1 MSSTEEWMS
10 RAIDRTDAFIGGFH
24 ETTNLHV
31 VAINCLEEVF
41 ERNPNR
47 LRIGHKNI
55 IIIGDLALYAIPIQ
69 PLMSAFL
76 NPWANRSD
84 LPRVEVHPLSGWK
97 RKHAWACIQPPGASE
112 EPGPD
117 TIAAICEALLAD
129 SSLFLMEP
137 MTTFRSALFSP
148 YGHGISPI
156 TGVFTE
162 FLKERGADLDLES
175 SEIVVPG
182 SYSWKWHLRFG
193 DPDVSDFSLHSSIKD
208 GPRRKHIFDT
218 GEISEFSMSPMD
230 CIGDLVSQLRRAPRS
245 LLDPKEDQYAAIC
258 NSNQFRTAVARDW
271 EPLRRRFEEAQ
282 ERETREL
289 LLSEPMN
296 LIIETVRSQDAGDGV
311 DYNDLGNALV
321 QGGYSQEFAEEAIG
335 VARDQGEVTEPRFGF
350 FQLGDSEAPGFTAE
364 LQAAFLED
372 LEAPDPETRLRD
384 ALDELQRN
392 LQEE

>member
-10 RAIDRTDAFIGGFH
+10 KASDRTDAFIIGLRDISD
-24 ETTNLHV
+24 LHNM
-31 VAINCLEEVF
+31 AINCLEEVF

-129 SSLFLMEP
+129 SSLFLMQS
-137 MTTFRSALFSP
+137 MTTFRCALFST

-271 EPLRRRFEEAQ
+271 EPLRRRLEEAQ
-282 ERETREL
+282 EPGP
-289 LLSEPMN
+289 SEAMN
-296 LIIETVRSQDAGDGV
+296 LIIETVRSQDTGDGV
-311 DYNDLGNALV
+311 DYNDLVNALV

-335 VARDQGEVTEPRFGF
+335 VARDQGEVTEPRFGS
-350 FQLGDSEAPGFTAE
+350 FQLGDSEAPGFAAE

-372 LEAPDPETRLRD
+372 LEAPDPPGLNEILEELR
-384 ALDELQRN
+384 QN

>member
-10 RAIDRTDAFIGGFH
+10 QAIDRTDAFIGGFH
-24 ETTNLHV
+24 EITNLHV

-41 ERNPNR
+41 GRNPNR

-129 SSLFLMEP
+129 SSLFLMQS
-137 MTTFRSALFSP
+137 MTTFRCALFST

-271 EPLRRRFEEAQ
+271 EPLRRRLEEAQ

-311 DYNDLGNALV
+311 DYNDLVTALV
-321 QGGYSQEFAEEAIG
+321 QDGYSQEFAEEAIG

-350 FQLGDSEAPGFTAE
+350 FQLEAPEEPDPDEAG
-364 LQAAFLED
+364 LLPAFLEN
-372 LEAPDPETRLRD
+372 LEELR
-384 ALDELQRN
+384 RN

>member
-1 MSSTEEWMS
+1 VSSTEEWMS
-10 RAIDRTDAFIGGFH
+10 QAIDRTDAFIGGFH

-41 ERNPNR
+41 GRNPNR

-129 SSLFLMEP
+129 SSLFLIQS
-137 MTTFRSALFSP
+137 MTTFRCALFST

-182 SYSWKWHLRFG
+182 SYSWKWHLRFS

-311 DYNDLGNALV
+311 DYNDLVTALV
-321 QGGYSQEFAEEAIG
+321 QDGYSQEFAEEAIG

-350 FQLGDSEAPGFTAE
+350 FQLRDSEAAGFAAE

>member
-10 RAIDRTDAFIGGFH
+10 QAIDRTDAFIGGFH
-24 ETTNLHV
+24 EITNLHV

-41 ERNPNR
+41 GRNPNR

-129 SSLFLMEP
+129 SSLFLIQS
-137 MTTFRSALFSP
+137 MTTFRCALFST

-271 EPLRRRFEEAQ
+271 EPLRRRLEEAQ
-282 ERETREL
+282 
-289 LLSEPMN
+289 
-296 LIIETVRSQDAGDGV
+296 
-311 DYNDLGNALV
+311 
-321 QGGYSQEFAEEAIG
+321 
-335 VARDQGEVTEPRFGF
+335 
-350 FQLGDSEAPGFTAE
+350 APE
-364 LQAAFLED
+364 
-372 LEAPDPETRLRD
+372 
-384 ALDELQRN
+384 
-392 LQEE
+392 